1 MTPEVQ
7 HYLLAGF
14 LLLAAVFAVPLLK
27 RVLTPV
33 KKRINDRIPALVG
46 HLLRCFLRPAAWLVR
61 VTLAG
66 WALLTIPWSA
76 EIRVVLTRAMPYYQA
91 FVLAMAAWGVW
102 EAIPVIWQMLHRH
115 PHPDQPENYETLSRF
130 FENGC
135 RTVVVVM
142 AVLVGLDGLGVPVT
156 SLIAGAGVVGLA
168 ITLAAQSTL
177 SGLIAGITLVA
188 EHPFSLGDYIVLGDV
203 EGTVEDISLRSTRIR
218 TPDQVL
224 ITVENS
230 KVCAEY
236 IQNANARTQRLW
248 AFTIGLEY
256 RTSAPKVEQFIRD
269 LTKLLVSDP
278 EVDGQSVQ
286 AVLEEFADSSINV
299 NVRMMVNT
307 PGYGDYRALKGRINL
322 AVMHLMAEEGLSFA
336 FPSRSVYVEK
346 NAQ

>member
-33 KKRINDRIPALVG
+33 KKRISDRIPALVG

-66 WALLTIPWSA
+66 WAVLTIPWSA

-91 FVLAMAAWGVW
+91 FVLAMVAWGVW

-156 SLIAGAGVVGLA
+156 S
-168 ITLAAQSTL
+168 
-177 SGLIAGITLVA
+177 LIAGITLVA

-256 RTSAPKVEQFIRD
+256 RTSAPQVEQFIRD

-278 EVDGQSVQ
+278 DVDGQSVQ

>member
-1 MTPEVQ
+1 M
-7 HYLLAGF
+7 
-14 LLLAAVFAVPLLK
+14 
-27 RVLTPV
+27 
-33 KKRINDRIPALVG
+33 
-46 HLLRCFLRPAAWLVR
+46 
-61 VTLAG
+61 
-66 WALLTIPWSA
+66 S
-76 EIRVVLTRAMPYYQA
+76 
-91 FVLAMAAWGVW
+91 
-102 EAIPVIWQMLHRH
+102 
-115 PHPDQPENYETLSRF
+115 
-130 FENGC
+130 
-135 RTVVVVM
+135 
-142 AVLVGLDGLGVPVT
+142 VLVGLDGLGVPVT

-188 EHPFSLGDYIVLGDV
+188 EHPFSLGDV

-256 RTSAPKVEQFIRD
+256 RTSAPQVEQFIRD

-278 EVDGQSVQ
+278 DVDGQSVQ

>member
-27 RVLTPV
+27 RVLMPV
-33 KKRINDRIPALVG
+33 KKRISDRIPALVG

-66 WALLTIPWSA
+66 WAVLTIPWSA
-76 EIRVVLTRAMPYYQA
+76 EIRVLLSHAMPYYQA

-115 PHPDQPENYETLSRF
+115 PHPDQPDNYETLSRF

-142 AVLVGLDGLGVPVT
+142 SVLVGLDGLGVPVT
-156 SLIAGAGVVGLA
+156 S
-168 ITLAAQSTL
+168 
-177 SGLIAGITLVA
+177 LIAGITLVA

-256 RTSAPKVEQFIRD
+256 RTSAPQVEQFIRD

-278 EVDGQSVQ
+278 DVDGQSVQ

-346 NAQ
+346 NAH

>member
-27 RVLTPV
+27 RILRPV
-33 KKRINDRIPALVG
+33 KKRISDRIPALVG

-76 EIRVVLTRAMPYYQA
+76 EIRVVLTRAMPYYHA

-142 AVLVGLDGLGVPVT
+142 AVLVL
-156 SLIAGAGVVGLA
+156 SLIH
-168 ITLAAQSTL
+168 I
-177 SGLIAGITLVA
+177 
-188 EHPFSLGDYIVLGDV
+188 
-203 EGTVEDISLRSTRIR
+203 
-218 TPDQVL
+218 
-224 ITVENS
+224 
-230 KVCAEY
+230 
-236 IQNANARTQRLW
+236 
-248 AFTIGLEY
+248 
-256 RTSAPKVEQFIRD
+256 
-269 LTKLLVSDP
+269 
-278 EVDGQSVQ
+278 
-286 AVLEEFADSSINV
+286 
-299 NVRMMVNT
+299 
-307 PGYGDYRALKGRINL
+307 
-322 AVMHLMAEEGLSFA
+322 
-336 FPSRSVYVEK
+336 
-346 NAQ
+346 

>member
-33 KKRINDRIPALVG
+33 KKRISDRIPALVG

-142 AVLVGLDGLGVPVT
+142 SVLVGLDGLGVPVT

-168 ITLAAQSTL
+168 ITLAAQSTRPDCRDHARCGAPVFARRL
-177 SGLIAGITLVA
+177 HRAG
-188 EHPFSLGDYIVLGDV
+188 
-203 EGTVEDISLRSTRIR
+203 RR
-218 TPDQVL
+218 
-224 ITVENS
+224 
-230 KVCAEY
+230 
-236 IQNANARTQRLW
+236 
-248 AFTIGLEY
+248 
-256 RTSAPKVEQFIRD
+256 
-269 LTKLLVSDP
+269 
-278 EVDGQSVQ
+278 
-286 AVLEEFADSSINV
+286 
-299 NVRMMVNT
+299 
-307 PGYGDYRALKGRINL
+307 
-322 AVMHLMAEEGLSFA
+322 
-336 FPSRSVYVEK
+336 
-346 NAQ
+346 

>member
-1 MTPEVQ
+1 M
-7 HYLLAGF
+7 
-14 LLLAAVFAVPLLK
+14 
-27 RVLTPV
+27 
-33 KKRINDRIPALVG
+33 
-46 HLLRCFLRPAAWLVR
+46 
-61 VTLAG
+61 
-66 WALLTIPWSA
+66 
-76 EIRVVLTRAMPYYQA
+76 
-91 FVLAMAAWGVW
+91 
-102 EAIPVIWQMLHRH
+102 
-115 PHPDQPENYETLSRF
+115 
-130 FENGC
+130 
-135 RTVVVVM
+135 
-142 AVLVGLDGLGVPVT
+142 
-156 SLIAGAGVVGLA
+156 
-168 ITLAAQSTL
+168 
-177 SGLIAGITLVA
+177 
-188 EHPFSLGDYIVLGDV
+188 LGDV

-248 AFTIGLEY
+248 AFTIALEY
-256 RTSAPKVEQFIRD
+256 RTSVPQVEHFIRD

-278 EVDGQSVQ
+278 VVDGQSVQ

>member
-7 HYLLAGF
+7 QYILAGF
-14 LLLAAVFAVPLLK
+14 LLLAAIFAVPLLK
-27 RVLTPV
+27 RILTPTKEWLTSRISPLVV
-33 KKRINDRIPALVG
+33 K
-46 HLLRCFLRPAAWLVR
+46 LLRCFLRPISWLIR

-66 WALLTIPWSA
+66 WAVLTIPWSA
-76 EIRVVLTRAMPYYQA
+76 EIRVVLTRAVPYYHA
-91 FVLAMAAWGVW
+91 FVLAMAAWGAWEGIPVVW
-102 EAIPVIWQMLHRH
+102 EMLHRH
-115 PHPDQPENYETLSRF
+115 PRPDQPENYETLSRF
-130 FENGC
+130 FENTC

-177 SGLIAGITLVA
+177 SSLIAGVTLVA
-188 EHPFSLGDYIVLGDV
+188 EHPFGLGDYIVLGGV
-203 EGTVEDISLRSTRIR
+203 EGTVEDISLRATRIR

-256 RTSAPKVEQFIRD
+256 RTSAAQVERFIYD
-269 LTKLLVSDP
+269 LTELLVNDP

-286 AVLEEFADSSINV
+286 TVLEEFADSSINV

-307 PGYGDYRALKGRINL
+307 PGYNDYRALKGRINL
-322 AVMHLMAEEGLSFA
+322 AIMHLMADEGLSFA

-346 NAQ
+346 NAE

>member
-7 HYLLAGF
+7 QYLLAGF

-27 RVLTPV
+27 RILTPV
-33 KKRINDRIPALVG
+33 KKRISDRIPALVG

-224 ITVENS
+224 ITVETARFAPNTS
-230 KVCAEY
+230 KMRTRAPSACGRSRLAWST
-236 IQNANARTQRLW
+236 ARVRRRW
-248 AFTIGLEY
+248 SSS
-256 RTSAPKVEQFIRD
+256 SA
-269 LTKLLVSDP
+269 T
-278 EVDGQSVQ
+278 
-286 AVLEEFADSSINV
+286 
-299 NVRMMVNT
+299 
-307 PGYGDYRALKGRINL
+307 
-322 AVMHLMAEEGLSFA
+322 
-336 FPSRSVYVEK
+336 
-346 NAQ
+346 